1 MAKFT
6 VGAKRDLPIADTER
20 DWDGPAAQARIF
32 EMEQAQW
39 KTAHLIYDADKPEL
53 HGSYKLPFADVIDG
67 TLMAIPAGLRASA
80 NRLPQTDA
88 PQEVLDRARAVLDV
102 YFAEMEDE
110 DEDEDTADADDDGK
124 RATGAMEYKAV
135 GLEVKAEGDDGI
147 YEGYFSIFE
156 NVDAGLDVMH
166 RGAFART
173 LAQRA
178 NRVKVFYAHDW
189 DKLIGPSPT
198 ELREDEK
205 GLFARGRLSL
215 GTFWGKEVWALM
227 KDGALT
233 EGSIGYR
240 AVDARPGAHGVR
252 HLYDVDLYEISPVP
266 LGMNPMTELRA
277 IKSALWLQS
286 DVSAASLV
294 ERIERLSAT
303 VDELKAGRSLVT
315 ATQKQR
321 EKIATSV
328 DGVIDAILDGQRRTL
343 ALRLRMAEL
352 AWRL

>member
-1 MAKFT
+1 MATWKI
-6 VGAKRDLPIADTER
+6 GAKKDLPIADTER
-20 DWDGPAAQARIF
+20 AWDGPAAQARIF
-32 EMEQAQW
+32 EMEEAQW

-53 HGSYKLPFADVIDG
+53 HGSYKLPFADVVDG

-88 PQEVLDRARAVLDV
+88 PQEVLDWARAVLDG

-110 DEDEDTADADDDGK
+110 DEEDAADADDDGK

-135 GLEVKAEGDDGI
+135 GLEVKADGDEGI
-147 YEGYFSIFE
+147 YEGYFAIFE
-156 NVDAGLDVMH
+156 NVDDGFDIMH
-166 RGAFART
+166 QGAFART
-173 LAQRA
+173 LEKRA

-189 DKLIGPSPT
+189 DKLIGPPPT

-205 GLFARGRLSL
+205 GLFARGKLSL

-240 AVDARPGAHGVR
+240 AKDYEYGENGLR
-252 HLYDVDLYEISPVP
+252 HLYAVDLYEISPVP
-266 LGMNPMTELRA
+266 LGMNPLTELRA
-277 IKSALWLQS
+277 IKSALGLQG

-303 VDELKAGRSLVT
+303 VDELKAGRALVT
-315 ATQKQR
+315 ATEEQR
-321 EKIATSV
+321 EKAAGSV
-328 DGVIDAILDGQRRTL
+328 DGVIDALLDGQRSTL
-343 ALRLRMAEL
+343 ELRLRMAEL